1 MTWCNVSMHN
11 AVATSAA
18 LGLPIALAGT
28 FSNIYYG
35 MGTPGLSPGSLGF
48 VYLPALLVIAIA
60 SITTAPLGA
69 KTAHSL
75 PVKSLITLAVAGA
88 SLTLVPGV
96 MPRLLEI
103 GDSLGRQAFR

>member
-75 PVKSLITLAVAGA
+75 PVKSLKTATKVDWDAINENRPARNTRRNKTLE
-88 SLTLVPGV
+88 
-96 MPRLLEI
+96 R
-103 GDSLGRQAFR
+103 